1 VSARLTVATAV
12 RVLQQVRHDPRIV
25 ALLLVVPCAL
35 IGLLAWVFAGSRVF
49 DQIGA
54 ALLGVFPFV
63 VMFLVTSVATLGERQ
78 SGTLERLLV
87 MPLGKGDF
95 IAGYALAFGSL
106 AVLQAVLATAFSV
119 WVLGLQVAGPLWSL
133 VVVAVLD
140 ALLGTAF
147 GLLVSAFAQTEFQA
161 VQFMP
166 AAVLPQFLLC
176 GLLIPRDEMP
186 RALELVSD
194 VLPLSYAV
202 DGMRALASGADVGA
216 DLVRDALVVAGFTLL
231 FVAAAATTL
240 RRRTP

>member
-186 RALELVSD
+186 RVLELVSD

-202 DGMRALASGADVGA
+202 DGMRTLASGADVGG
-216 DLVRDALVVAGFTLL
+216 DLVRDAAVVAGFTLL